1 MRSSSWFVGILLVVS
16 GALGGCRK
24 EQPATQPAGGV
35 PQAKGAPAGGGKLKL
50 FIPCGMIIPF
60 TDATTAFEKTHPG
73 IKVESVYDNATVLVE
88 KVIQKGERPDVFV
101 SPGHTEIQ
109 RLIDKGLV
117 DDEAQISVAQFK
129 LVALARRDSK
139 IKLEKPEDLRKCKTI
154 SMPDPET
161 NSVGA
166 SAKGALQ
173 KLGLWDELEPKIITT
188 KHAIESH
195 QFVGNGKSDAGF
207 AYDNCPL
214 DTAPEKLS
222 KLIVK
227 PAFYVDESLY
237 DRQDCVVAAMKEAP
251 NAARAQEFVRFL
263 DSKEARTILEKGG
276 LKGCVTAAAD
286 AKPIQTTVKVT
297 AFYPDNEGHKHVRA
311 FIEGLNKEYPGK
323 VRAEFL
329 DFTAGEGF
337 KRWREAGLSCGTV
350 MIDGSYDWTYEKD
363 GQPRQVIFQMGMDGQ
378 WTQDDVR
385 GVIEKLLKEKEKEA
399 GKQAK

>member
-1 MRSSSWFVGILLVVS
+1 MRNSSWFVGLLLVVT
-16 GALGGCRK
+16 GALVGCKK
-24 EQPATQPAGGV
+24 EQAAKPVEGM
-35 PQAKGAPAGGGKLKL
+35 PQAKGAAAGGSVKL
-50 FIPCGMIIPF
+50 FVPCGLIIPF
-60 TDATTAFEKTHPG
+60 TDATTKFEETHPG

-88 KVIQKGERPDVFV
+88 KVLQKGERPDVFV
-101 SPGHTEIQ
+101 SPGYTEIN
-109 RLIDKGLV
+109 RLKAKQLV
-117 DDEAQISVAQFK
+117 DDKAEINVAQFK
-129 LVALARRDSK
+129 LVALVRRDAK
-139 IKLEKPEDLRKCKTI
+139 IKLEKPEDLKKCKTI

-161 NSVGA
+161 NSVGE

-227 PAFYVDESLY
+227 PAFYVDEALY
-237 DRQDCVVAAMKEAP
+237 DRQDCVVAAMKDAP
-251 NAARAQEFVRFL
+251 NAAGAQEFVKFL
-263 DSKEARTILEKGG
+263 DTKEARTILEKGG
-276 LKGCVTAAAD
+276 LKGCVAAAAD
-286 AKPIQTTVKVT
+286 AKPIQATIKVT
-297 AFYPDNEGHKHVRA
+297 AFYPGNEGHKHVRD

-337 KRWREAGLSCGTV
+337 KRWREAKLTCGTV
-350 MIDGSYDWTYEKD
+350 MIDGSYDWTYEKN
-363 GQPRQVIFQMGMDGQ
+363 GKPRQVIFQMAMDGQ
-378 WTQDDVR
+378 WNKDDVR
-385 GVIEKLLKEKEKEA
+385 GVIEKLLKEKA
-399 GKQAK
+399 QGKKAE